1 MNTAFYMS
9 GAIAVL
15 ATFLAVTRREAIH
28 GLVYLVVSLLAAAV
42 AFLVLGAPFAAAL
55 EVITYAGAMMVMLLF
70 AIMTLSPKAR
80 KGDDAKSTVH
90 PWSWLGPLL
99 LSALLM
105 GDFIYVLFVEKGS
118 PVSGS
123 SVSPRQ
129 VGQVLFGPLCTGGGI
144 GFHVASGGAGG
155 GLPSGTKR
163 FTGKGVERR
172 RLWRRFP

>member
-1 MNTAFYMS
+1 MNLAFYMS

-70 AIMTLSPKAR
+70 AIMTLSPKAHAEEGGPAR
-80 KGDDAKSTVH
+80 S
-90 PWSWLGPLL
+90 WSWLGPLL

-105 GDFIYVLFVEKGS
+105 GDFIYVFFVGKGS

-123 SVSPRQ
+123 S
-129 VGQVLFGPLCTGGGI
+129 
-144 GFHVASGGAGG
+144 
-155 GLPSGTKR
+155 
-163 FTGKGVERR
+163 
-172 RLWRRFP
+172 